1 MDPVLRQR
9 IGRLLELPSE
19 IEKLTKRRVALRAER
34 RTTELKLKRQAAL
47 VNSETLQDKEYREAR
62 TAREREIL
70 LEAAL
75 QQDDVY
81 GELLERLDQLSTAFE
96 KVAGELEVLDHER
109 KALKAVLERE
119 YAAVI
124 ERVVSDRILAE
135 VAATQRLPRGSA

>member
-1 MDPVLRQR
+1 MDPMLRQR
-9 IGRLLELPSE
+9 IGRLLELPPA

-34 RTTELKLKRQAAL
+34 RSVELKVKRQAAL
-47 VNSETLQDKEYREAR
+47 VNSETLQDEAYRGAR
-62 TAREREIL
+62 SAREREIL

-75 QQDDVY
+75 QQDDTY
-81 GELLERLDQLSTAFE
+81 CELLERVDQLTTAFE
-96 KVAGELEVLDHER
+96 KVSGELEVLDHER

-135 VAATQRLPRGSA
+135 VASTQRLPRGSA